1 MVSENDQL
9 RHRAHADAII
19 ARAGSQLGELLQE
32 LAAGIDPFPEFPGS
46 FFSYGIE
53 VEPLPGDSERG
64 CVVLGEDGALYE
76 LQIGGEVGQLDT
88 DDPATGR
95 SEVRLPLEDLDA
107 ASYLH
112 YAYRAV
118 EAALAHLERQGYRLG
133 SSFTAVGSRRRGGP
147 HRSRI
152 ARRAR
157 VPASRT

>member
-1 MVSENDQL
+1 MVSENDLL
-9 RHRAHADAII
+9 RHRAHADAIVE
-19 ARAGSQLGELLQE
+19 RAGSQLGELLQE
-32 LAAGIDPFPEFPGS
+32 LATSIEPFPEFPGS

-53 VEPLPGDSERG
+53 VEPPAGDSERG

-76 LQIGGEVGQLDT
+76 LQVGSEVDQLDT

-118 EAALAHLERQGYRLG
+118 EAALAHMEGQG
-133 SSFTAVGSRRRGGP
+133 P
-147 HRSRI
+147 
-152 ARRAR
+152 
-157 VPASRT
+157 

>member
-19 ARAGSQLGELLQE
+19 ERAGGQLRELLRE
-32 LAAGIDPFPEFPGS
+32 LATSIDPFPEFPGS

-53 VEPLPGDSERG
+53 VDPLPGDRERG

-76 LQIGGEVGQLDT
+76 LQVGSEVDQLDT

-95 SEVRLPLEDLDA
+95 SEVRLPLEDLEPA
-107 ASYLH
+107 AYLH

-118 EAALAHLERQGYRLG
+118 EAALAHMEGQG
-133 SSFTAVGSRRRGGP
+133 A
-147 HRSRI
+147 
-152 ARRAR
+152 
-157 VPASRT
+157 

>member
-1 MVSENDQL
+1 MVSENDTL
-9 RHRAHADAII
+9 RHRAHADAIVG
-19 ARAGSQLGELLQE
+19 RAGAQLAELLRE

-76 LQIGGEVGQLDT
+76 LQVGSEVDQLDT
-88 DDPATGR
+88 DDPAAGR
-95 SEVRLPLEDLDA
+95 SEMRLPLDDLDA

-118 EAALAHLERQGYRLG
+118 DAALSHMEGQADG
-133 SSFTAVGSRRRGGP
+133 
-147 HRSRI
+147 
-152 ARRAR
+152 
-157 VPASRT
+157 

>member
-9 RHRAHADAII
+9 RHRAHADAIVE
-19 ARAGSQLGELLQE
+19 RAGSQLGELLQE
-32 LAAGIDPFPEFPGS
+32 LATNIDPFPEFPGS

-76 LQIGGEVGQLDT
+76 LQVGSEVGQLDT

-118 EAALAHLERQGYRLG
+118 EAALAHMEGQG
-133 SSFTAVGSRRRGGP
+133 S
-147 HRSRI
+147 
-152 ARRAR
+152 
-157 VPASRT
+157 